1 MKCKAC
7 STEFT
12 PRNKTH
18 VYCSSKCR
26 NNWRVRDP
34 EKMQAYKQKYRDT
47 SKDKSKHYHLVRN
60 FGITLEQYKEMLQ
73 AQNECCAVCGK
84 HAETEGRAL
93 AVDHDHSTGE
103 IFGLLCYVCN
113 NKLIGKRRDPEL
125 FYKASEY
132 LRRGSGLYVPD
143 DKKKGRPRKR
153 KKFSGKS

>member
-1 MKCKAC
+1 MKCKSC
-7 STEFT
+7 SADFE
-12 PRNKTH
+12 PKNRTH
-18 VYCSSKCR
+18 VYCSAKCR

-103 IFGLLCYVCN
+103 VFGLLCYVCN

-153 KKFSGKS
+153 KKLSGKS